1 MPRPSRSVL
10 LTAALTLGVLIA
22 TTLPASAQ
30 QKTGLFLSTVQVAD
44 DGKVTVSPSFLT
56 AVLAPAPAAQVN
68 SQNQQGFG
76 FGIKGG
82 FLFPSFSNATD
93 EFGDNSGTAI
103 GIFFGGNR
111 TGDIGVMGELL
122 YVKKSFGPD
131 GFKTNIYYLEI
142 PILLRINIGDHSVNG
157 FNVYAIAGPVF
168 DIRLKAKQEDFDVK
182 NNYESLDIGVI
193 AGGGVEFLRF
203 IAEMRY
209 NWGLRNVPAG
219 NLAETTKIKG
229 RTFYILFGFRIN

>member
-1 MPRPSRSVL
+1 ML
-10 LTAALTLGVLIA
+10 LTAALTLGALIA

-56 AVLAPAPAAQVN
+56 AGLAPAPQSQGTR

-93 EFGDNSGTAI
+93 EFDDNSGTAI

-122 YVKKSFGPD
+122 YVRKNIGSGSAE
-131 GFKTNIYYLEI
+131 TTIYYLEI

-157 FNVYAIAGPVF
+157 FNVYGIVGPVV
-168 DIRLKAKQEDFDVK
+168 DIRLNAKLKLNDLDVK
-182 NNYESLDIGVI
+182 ERYEGVDLGVI
-193 AGGGVEFLRF
+193 AGAGVEFLRF
-203 IAEMRY
+203 IAEARY
-209 NWGLRNVPAG
+209 NWGLRSVQDGDFG
-219 NLAETTKIKG
+219 NTTKIKG

>member
-1 MPRPSRSVL
+1 VL
-10 LTAALTLGVLIA
+10 LTAALTLGALIA

-56 AVLAPAPAAQVN
+56 EGLAAAPSQGSR

-82 FLFPSFSNATD
+82 FLFTSFSSAEQD
-93 EFGDNSGTAI
+93 FDNSNGTAI

-111 TGDIGVMGELL
+111 TGAIGVMGELL
-122 YVKKSFGPD
+122 YAR
-131 GFKTNIYYLEI
+131 KTIGEDPFQTKLHFLEI
-142 PILLRINIGDHSVNG
+142 PILLRVNIGSSSVNG
-157 FNVYAIAGPVF
+157 LSFYGLLGPVF
-168 DIRLKAKQEDFDVK
+168 DIKFKEALEGVGDIDD
-182 NNYESLDIGVI
+182 NYESFDLGII

-203 IAEMRY
+203 IAEARY
-209 NWGLRNVPAG
+209 NWGLRNIQG
-219 NLAETTKIKG
+219 GDLADFQEIKT
-229 RTFYILFGFRIN
+229 RTFMILFGFRIN